1 MAIPAWTEVSCTI
14 GNEQY
19 KNLDSTKLTL
29 QIFSE
34 NKSIELNKGIYV
46 FSGVY
51 EVMTIQDARKR
62 ERYHNGY
69 KTVCE
74 DENDFCFFNIETD
87 ACVLLKP
94 VSF

>member
-1 MAIPAWTEVSCTI
+1 MAIPAWIEVSCTI

-74 DENDFCFFNIETD
+74 DENDFVFFT
-87 ACVLLKP
+87 LRQTP
-94 VSF
+94 VFC